1 MNFFKTVFS
10 DDPDPSGSETNTAS
24 SSDSPKAPFN
34 PTGAWKNIGNLIKTF
49 GEKSES
55 VIEIYRRDLN
65 EFGTGLKKEI
75 EVAHDSLETVGH
87 VIDQFGNTVIKGTA
101 QIISQ
106 GKDAILESESDSKKK
121 RIRKQGNSNSKLY
134 SRFDAQIR
142 AIQGDSDTYTEE
154 PFDLERYNKWKMEF
168 SLEGKKDEM
177 EKLLRENDEMES
189 VFRRLVPNVVDRET
203 FWLRYYYKV
212 YKVKNAEDVRAKLV
226 KRMSR
231 TEDEELSWDVEDE
244 EYEDDDFDDK
254 RLNNV
259 EEVDDFRGEES
270 KVEKRDSLL
279 QNKMMEESKVDENLE
294 VVQEKGDDGESQVD
308 KAKDSAAV
316 SDKKVT
322 MEKNVGDGK
331 SSQVVSQNSEQEG
344 KKELEWDEIEDL
356 SSNEEKKAMGMG
368 SPSKIDLRK
377 RLSSAAEE
385 EDLSWDIEDDD
396 DDEPA
401 KA

>member
-24 SSDSPKAPFN
+24 SSDSLNVPFN
-34 PTGAWKNIGNLIKTF
+34 PTAAWKNIGNLIKTV

-55 VIEIYRRDLN
+55 VIEIYRRDLH

-106 GKDAILESESDSKKK
+106 SKDAILESESESKKK
-121 RIRKQGNSNSKLY
+121 KRVKKQSSLNSKLY
-134 SRFDAQIR
+134 SRFDAQIH

-154 PFDLERYNKWKMEF
+154 PFDLERYNKWKLEF

-177 EKLLRENDEMES
+177 EKLLRENVEMES
-189 VFRRLVPNVVDRET
+189 VYRRLVPNVVDRET

-212 YKVKNAEDVRAKLV
+212 YKVKKAEDVRAKLV

-231 TEDEELSWDVEDE
+231 EEDEELSWDVEDE

-259 EEVDDFRGEES
+259 EEVDDFQGEES

-294 VVQEKGDDGESQVD
+294 VVQEKGDRSQVD
-308 KAKDSAAV
+308 KVKDSAAV
-316 SDKKVT
+316 ADKKVT
-322 MEKNVGDGK
+322 MEKNAGDGK
-331 SSQVVSQNSEQEG
+331 TSQVVSENSKQEG
-344 KKELEWDEIEDL
+344 EKELEWDEIEDL
-356 SSNEEKKAMGMG
+356 GSNEEKKAMGLGSG

-396 DDEPA
+396 EPA

>member
-1 MNFFKTVFS
+1 
-10 DDPDPSGSETNTAS
+10 
-24 SSDSPKAPFN
+24 
-34 PTGAWKNIGNLIKTF
+34 
-49 GEKSES
+49 
-55 VIEIYRRDLN
+55 
-65 EFGTGLKKEI
+65 
-75 EVAHDSLETVGH
+75 
-87 VIDQFGNTVIKGTA
+87 VIKGTA

-106 GKDAILESESDSKKK
+106 SKDAILESESKSVKKNK
-121 RIRKQGNSNSKLY
+121 KQSSLNSKLY

-154 PFDLERYNKWKMEF
+154 PFDLERYNKWKLEF

-189 VFRRLVPNVVDRET
+189 VFRRLVPDVVDRET

-212 YKVKNAEDVRAKLV
+212 YKVKKAEDVRAKLV

-231 TEDEELSWDVEDE
+231 EEEDDEELSWDVEDE
-244 EYEDDDFDDK
+244 EYEGDDFDDK
-254 RLNNV
+254 RSSNV
-259 EEVDDFRGEES
+259 DEVDDFRGEES
-270 KVEKRDSLL
+270 KSEKSNSLL

-294 VVQEKGDDGESQVD
+294 ALQEKGDQSQVD
-308 KAKDSAAV
+308 KAKDSVAV

-322 MEKNVGDGK
+322 MEKNVGDGN
-331 SSQVVSQNSEQEG
+331 SEHEASQNSKQEQLGE
-344 KKELEWDEIEDL
+344 KELEWDEIEDH
-356 SSNEEKKAMGMG
+356 SSNEQKKEMGLGSG

-396 DDEPA
+396 DEPA
-401 KA
+401 KALDL

>member
-24 SSDSPKAPFN
+24 SSDSPNVPFN
-34 PTGAWKNIGNLIKTF
+34 PTAAWKNIGNLIKTV

-55 VIEIYRRDLN
+55 VIEIYRRDLH

-106 GKDAILESESDSKKK
+106 SKDAILESESESKKK
-121 RIRKQGNSNSKLY
+121 RVKKQSSLNSKLY
-134 SRFDAQIR
+134 SRFDAQIH
-142 AIQGDSDTYTEE
+142 AIQGDSDTYSEE
-154 PFDLERYNKWKMEF
+154 PFDLERYNKWKLEF

-177 EKLLRENDEMES
+177 EKLLRENVEMES
-189 VFRRLVPNVVDRET
+189 VYRRLVPNVVDRET

-212 YKVKNAEDVRAKLV
+212 YKVKKAEDVRAKLV

-231 TEDEELSWDVEDE
+231 EEDEELSWDVEDE

-259 EEVDDFRGEES
+259 EEVDDFQGEES

-294 VVQEKGDDGESQVD
+294 VVQEKGDRSQVD
-308 KAKDSAAV
+308 KVKDSAAV

-322 MEKNVGDGK
+322 MEKNAGDGK
-331 SSQVVSQNSEQEG
+331 TSQVVSENSKQEG
-344 KKELEWDEIEDL
+344 EKELEWDEIEDL
-356 SSNEEKKAMGMG
+356 GSNEEKKAMGLGSG

-396 DDEPA
+396 EPA

>member
-1 MNFFKTVFS
+1 M
-10 DDPDPSGSETNTAS
+10 
-24 SSDSPKAPFN
+24 
-34 PTGAWKNIGNLIKTF
+34 
-49 GEKSES
+49 
-55 VIEIYRRDLN
+55 
-65 EFGTGLKKEI
+65 
-75 EVAHDSLETVGH
+75 
-87 VIDQFGNTVIKGTA
+87 IKGTA

-106 GKDAILESESDSKKK
+106 SKDAILESESDSKKK
-121 RIRKQGNSNSKLY
+121 KRIKKQSGLNSKLY

-154 PFDLERYNKWKMEF
+154 PFDLERYNKWKLEF

-212 YKVKNAEDVRAKLV
+212 YKVKKAEDVRAKLV

-231 TEDEELSWDVEDE
+231 EEDEDLSWDVEDE
-244 EYEDDDFDDK
+244 EYEDDGFDDK
-254 RLNNV
+254 RLSNV
-259 EEVDDFRGEES
+259 EEVDDFGGEES
-270 KVEKRDSLL
+270 KSEKNNSLW
-279 QNKMMEESKVDENLE
+279 QNKMMEESKVDEHLD
-294 VVQEKGDDGESQVD
+294 VVQEKADGSQVD
-308 KAKDSAAV
+308 KAKDSVAV

-331 SSQVVSQNSEQEG
+331 SSEVSQNSEQEG

-356 SSNEEKKAMGMG
+356 SSNEEKKAMRLGSG

-385 EDLSWDIEDDD
+385 EEDLSWDIEDDD
-396 DDEPA
+396 DEPA

>member
-1 MNFFKTVFS
+1 M
-10 DDPDPSGSETNTAS
+10 
-24 SSDSPKAPFN
+24 PFN
-34 PTGAWKNIGNLIKTF
+34 PTGTWKNIGNLIKTF

-55 VIEIYRRDLN
+55 VIEIYRRDLH

-106 GKDAILESESDSKKK
+106 SKDAILESESDSKKK
-121 RIRKQGNSNSKLY
+121 KRIKKQSGLNSKLY

-154 PFDLERYNKWKMEF
+154 PFDLERYNKWKLEF

-212 YKVKNAEDVRAKLV
+212 YKVKKAEDVRAKLV

-231 TEDEELSWDVEDE
+231 EEDEDLSWDVEDE
-244 EYEDDDFDDK
+244 EYEDDGFDDK
-254 RLNNV
+254 RLSNV
-259 EEVDDFRGEES
+259 EEVDDFGGEES
-270 KVEKRDSLL
+270 KSEKNNSLW
-279 QNKMMEESKVDENLE
+279 QNKMMEESKVDEHLD
-294 VVQEKGDDGESQVD
+294 VVQEKADGSQVD
-308 KAKDSAAV
+308 KAKDSVAV

-331 SSQVVSQNSEQEG
+331 SSEVSQNSEQEG

-356 SSNEEKKAMGMG
+356 SSNEEKKAMRLGSG

-385 EDLSWDIEDDD
+385 EEDLSWDIEDDD
-396 DDEPA
+396 DEPA

>member
-24 SSDSPKAPFN
+24 SSDSLNVPFN
-34 PTGAWKNIGNLIKTF
+34 PTAAWKNIGNLIKTV

-55 VIEIYRRDLN
+55 VIEIYRRDLH
-65 EFGTGLKKEI
+65 EFGTGLQKEI

-106 GKDAILESESDSKKK
+106 SKDAILESESESKKK
-121 RIRKQGNSNSKLY
+121 KRVKKQSSLNSKLY
-134 SRFDAQIR
+134 SRFDAQIH

-154 PFDLERYNKWKMEF
+154 PFDLERYNKWKLEF

-177 EKLLRENDEMES
+177 EKLLRENVEMES
-189 VFRRLVPNVVDRET
+189 VYRRLVPNVVDRET

-212 YKVKNAEDVRAKLV
+212 YKVKKAEDVRAKLV

-231 TEDEELSWDVEDE
+231 EEDEELSWDVEDE

-259 EEVDDFRGEES
+259 EEVDDFQGEES

-294 VVQEKGDDGESQVD
+294 VVQEKGDRSQVD
-308 KAKDSAAV
+308 KVKDSAAV
-316 SDKKVT
+316 ADKKVT
-322 MEKNVGDGK
+322 MEKNAGDGK
-331 SSQVVSQNSEQEG
+331 TSQVVSENSKQEG
-344 KKELEWDEIEDL
+344 EKELEWDEIEDL
-356 SSNEEKKAMGMG
+356 GSNEEKKAMGLGSG

-396 DDEPA
+396 EPA

>member
-1 MNFFKTVFS
+1 M
-10 DDPDPSGSETNTAS
+10 
-24 SSDSPKAPFN
+24 
-34 PTGAWKNIGNLIKTF
+34 
-49 GEKSES
+49 
-55 VIEIYRRDLN
+55 
-65 EFGTGLKKEI
+65 
-75 EVAHDSLETVGH
+75 
-87 VIDQFGNTVIKGTA
+87 IKGTA

-106 GKDAILESESDSKKK
+106 SKDAILESESESKKK
-121 RIRKQGNSNSKLY
+121 KRVKKQSSLNSKLY
-134 SRFDAQIR
+134 SRFDAQIH

-154 PFDLERYNKWKMEF
+154 PFDLERYNKWKLEF

-177 EKLLRENDEMES
+177 EKLLRENVEMES
-189 VFRRLVPNVVDRET
+189 VYRRLVPNVVDRET

-212 YKVKNAEDVRAKLV
+212 YKVKKAEDVRAKLV

-231 TEDEELSWDVEDE
+231 EEDEELSWDVEDE

-259 EEVDDFRGEES
+259 EEVDDFQGEES

-294 VVQEKGDDGESQVD
+294 VVQEKGDRSQVD
-308 KAKDSAAV
+308 KVKDSAAV
-316 SDKKVT
+316 ADKKVT
-322 MEKNVGDGK
+322 MEKNAGDGK
-331 SSQVVSQNSEQEG
+331 TSQVVSENSKQEG
-344 KKELEWDEIEDL
+344 EKELEWDEIEDL
-356 SSNEEKKAMGMG
+356 GSNEEKKAMGLGSG

-396 DDEPA
+396 EPA